1 MLKLIKYLKPF
12 TFLILVIIG
21 LLFIQ
26 ANCDLSLP
34 SYMSDIVNVG
44 IQQNGI
50 DSPIPEVVRESEFN
64 KITLFLT
71 DTEVKYVKA
80 NYVLVGKNLLT
91 KNIIAS
97 NILSKY
103 SIKTNESIYVLSTDK
118 SSHIT
123 KLDKIISKSV
133 MIVYQIETGNISKT
147 ASGFSLPVG
156 VDPFLFL
163 ESLPK
168 AQLQLIDNKITT
180 LTAKIS
186 DSIVTQAA
194 VVYVKG
200 EYKALNIDTNSIQKS
215 YITSAGIKMILIAL
229 VSMMASI
236 SVGFITSRL
245 STGLGRNL
253 RKNLFSKVESFSNT
267 EFDKFGASSLITR
280 TTNDIQQVQS
290 LMAILLRIIFYAP
303 ILGVGGVLKVLA
315 TDASMSWI
323 IVAAVSA
330 IIVVVVILF
339 VFAIPKF
346 KIVQKL
352 IDKLNLVTRESLTG
366 MLVIRAFNTEVHEEE
381 KFDGANK
388 SLTKVN
394 LFIGRT
400 MAIMFPIMMLIMNI
414 VTILVVWVGAHQ
426 IDAGA
431 IQVGDMM
438 AFVQY
443 TMQIIMAFLML
454 TAVSIMLPR
463 ATVSAGRIDE
473 VLSINPIIV
482 DPKKPKRFDKKIK
495 GLIKFNN
502 VSFKYSDAE
511 EYVIKNISFEAKAG
525 ETTAFIGSTGCGK
538 STIINLIPRFYDV
551 SKGNILIDGIDIRDV
566 TQHDLHDKIGYV
578 PQKGALFSGTIES
591 NLKYGKED
599 ATEQELIDAAKTSQ
613 SLDFINEKGEKF
625 ASEIAQGGN
634 NISGGQ
640 KQRLSIARA
649 LIKKPE
655 IFIFDDTFSALDF
668 KTDAMLRKALK
679 KDIKDS
685 TVLIVAQR
693 ISTIMNA
700 DQIIVLDDGEIVGMG
715 THEKLM
721 KDCSVYQEIAL
732 SQLSKE
738 ELA

>member
-1 MLKLIKYLKPF
+1 MMKLIKYLKPF
-12 TFLILVIIG
+12 VLTIIIIIG
-21 LLFIQ
+21 LLFVQ
-26 ANCDLSLP
+26 ANCDLALP

-50 DSPIPEVVRESEFN
+50 DNSIPQVVRESEFN

-71 DTEVKYVKA
+71 DDEIKYVKE
-80 NYVLVGKNLLT
+80 NYLLVDKKLSS
-91 KNIIAS
+91 KNIVVS

-103 SIKTNESIYVLSTDK
+103 KIKTNESVYVLSTNKTTTIDK
-118 SSHIT
+118 
-123 KLDKIISKSV
+123 LNKIISKSIMV
-133 MIVYQIETGNISKT
+133 VYQIQTGNISKT
-147 ASGFSLPVG
+147 AGGFSLPKG
-156 VDPFLFL
+156 IDPFVFL
-163 ESLPK
+163 GSMPK
-168 AQLQLIDNKITT
+168 EQLMLMN
-180 LTAKIS
+180 AKIATMTTKLS
-186 DSIVTQAA
+186 PSIIKQAA
-194 VVYVKG
+194 VVYVKE
-200 EYKALNIDTNSIQKS
+200 EYKKLNINISTIQKN
-215 YITSAGIKMILIAL
+215 YITSSGIKMIFIAL
-229 VSMMASI
+229 VSMIASI

-245 STGLGRNL
+245 SSGLGRNL
-253 RKNLFSKVESFSNT
+253 RKDTFAKVESFSNA

-280 TTNDIQQVQS
+280 TTNDIQQVQG

-315 TDASMSWI
+315 TDTSMSWI
-323 IVAAVSA
+323 IVAAITA
-330 IIVVVVILF
+330 ILILVGTLVI
-339 VFAIPKF
+339 FAIPKF

-366 MLVIRAFNTEVHEEE
+366 MLVIRAFNTEDYEE
-381 KFDGANK
+381 KKFDDANK

-400 MAIMFPIMMLIMNI
+400 MSIMFPLMMLIMNA
-414 VTILVVWVGAHQ
+414 VTILIVWVGAHQ
-426 IDAGA
+426 IDAGV

-463 ATVSAGRIDE
+463 ATVAAGRIDE
-473 VLSINPIIV
+473 VLSIIPNINN
-482 DPKKPKRFDKKIK
+482 PKKPKRFSKRIK
-495 GLIKFNN
+495 GSIKFVN

-511 EYVIKNISFEAKAG
+511 EYVVKNISFEAKAG

-551 SKGNILIDGIDIRDV
+551 SEGNIFIDGIDIREV
-566 TQHDLHDKIGYV
+566 TQYDLHEKIGYV
-578 PQKGALFSGTIES
+578 PQKGILFSGNIES
-591 NLKYGKED
+591 NLKYGKAN
-599 ATEQELIDAAKTSQ
+599 ATKQELIAAAKTSQ
-613 SLDFINEKGEKF
+613 SLDFINEKEDKF
-625 ASEIAQGGN
+625 NSEIAQGGN

-655 IFIFDDTFSALDF
+655 IYIFDDTFSALDF
-668 KTDAMLRKALK
+668 KTDSMLRKALK

-700 DQIIVLDDGEIVGMG
+700 NQIIVLENGEIVGIG

-721 KDCSVYQEIAL
+721 KDCNVYQEIAL